1 MSTPAPAVPTPGRD
15 TESLQV
21 AAVELGRR
29 SGTPGRLP
37 GRLGRPPGWFVI
49 LWRNRKCRIGLLI
62 LAGFVLVALFAP
74 VLAPYDPRAD
84 EYPTSLGPTSDHWLG
99 TTVQGE
105 DVFSQL
111 VVGARTSLIVGL
123 AAGLLSTLIGLVIGL
138 TAGYL
143 GGWVDEILSFL
154 INLGLVVPAL
164 PLMVTLAAYS
174 PVHGLWLI
182 IFVISVTGWAYG
194 ARIKRSQIITLR
206 TRDYITAARFAG
218 DGTAR
223 IIARE
228 IVPNMTSLIVVG
240 FMGAALAA
248 IGGEAGLAF
257 LGLGDPLT
265 VSWGTMLNQAS
276 LGGAMITGQWAWLIA
291 PGLALALLITS
302 FTLINFGIDA
312 LSNPH
317 LRED

>member
-1 MSTPAPAVPTPGRD
+1 MSTPAPAVPAPGAD
-15 TESLQV
+15 TEGLQV
-21 AAVELGRR
+21 AATEQARH
-29 SGTPGRLP
+29 SRL
-37 GRLGRPPGWFVI
+37 PGWFVI
-49 LWRNRKCRIGLLI
+49 LWRNGKCRIGLLM
-62 LAGFVLVALFAP
+62 LGAFVLVALLAP
-74 VLAPYDPRAD
+74 LIAPYDPRGD
-84 EYPTSLGPTSDHWLG
+84 DFPTSLAPTGGHWLG
-99 TTVQGE
+99 TTAQGE

-111 VVGARTSLIVGL
+111 IVGARTSLIVGL

-143 GGWVDEILSFL
+143 QGWVDEVLSFL

-164 PLMVTLAAYS
+164 PLMVTLAAYA
-174 PVHGLWLI
+174 PVRGLWLI
-182 IFVISVTGWAYG
+182 IAVISVTGWAYG

-240 FMGAALAA
+240 FMGAALGA

-257 LGLGDPLT
+257 LGLGDPQT

-276 LGGAMITGQWAWLIA
+276 LGGALLTGQWAWLIA
-291 PGLALALLITS
+291 PGLALSLLITS